1 MPSVLGALGIA
12 SERTNQSLSAC
23 VHGWVGGRVPACAC
37 GWVASPFIVNLAAT
51 VDKSLTGTCLDWR
64 SGLKGGSLQP
74 LILESLA
81 TYKTRIHVV
90 WIRLVRFG
98 QVCVGFALGG
108 VGCALG
114 WVGLTW
120 CCSLAVA
127 SRGLRKC
134 TQKTNEQQKDTR
146 AHAMVMRAR

>member
-1 MPSVLGALGIA
+1 MV
-12 SERTNQSLSAC
+12 R
-23 VHGWVGGRVPACAC
+23 
-37 GWVASPFIVNLAAT
+37 VASPFIVNLAAT

-98 QVCVGFALGG
+98 QVWFALGLLL
-108 VGCALG
+108 VELDVVWVRLG
-114 WVGLTW
+114 
-120 CCSLAVA
+120 
-127 SRGLRKC
+127 
-134 TQKTNEQQKDTR
+134 
-146 AHAMVMRAR
+146 